1 MEKLGKWFVF
11 AGLTVAAGLFSCSSE
26 VGSGGSGVRSVEV
39 YDYKPHYR
47 CSDAGQDNAIDWIEG
62 ILESQEADVSPDFFA
77 LSQLEKKSVTL
88 PENFGSLGG
97 FCDHAGSER
106 HADVIGILY
115 DASTW
120 TLDASFPID
129 QSGNA
134 CPLPDDTIPP
144 ATCTW
149 GESTPCCACTG
160 DPQSIPD
167 SDGRPIGDRA
177 FTIGRF
183 HDESAHELCVVVANL
198 PHPVAPDGQRG
209 CDLNTPIDCVLN
221 SEGTGFFGTENFVNQ
236 LSSLCGDI
244 ERVIFLGDT
253 NASNPDWSLAQM
265 FPVGVMSQMNES
277 DSEHYT
283 CCFDDA
289 PDPTE
294 DTPLVNRYPTD
305 RIGVRG
311 ARSIVTTGG
320 SDSSGVA
327 MESPTVYEPSTCPLP
342 NVPENHGFPCCGS
355 HEEHAPLRSRIDF

>member
-1 MEKLGKWFVF
+1 M
-11 AGLTVAAGLFSCSSE
+11 
-26 VGSGGSGVRSVEV
+26 
-39 YDYKPHYR
+39 
-47 CSDAGQDNAIDWIEG
+47 
-62 ILESQEADVSPDFFA
+62 
-77 LSQLEKKSVTL
+77 
-88 PENFGSLGG
+88 
-97 FCDHAGSER
+97 
-106 HADVIGILY
+106 
-115 DASTW
+115 
-120 TLDASFPID
+120 
-129 QSGNA
+129 
-134 CPLPDDTIPP
+134 
-144 ATCTW
+144 
-149 GESTPCCACTG
+149 
-160 DPQSIPD
+160 
-167 SDGRPIGDRA
+167 
-177 FTIGRF
+177 
-183 HDESAHELCVVVANL
+183 
-198 PHPVAPDGQRG
+198 APDGQRG